1 MSGKEENTRGQGEVR
16 NFSDRRMQKLADE
29 NHELKQYVADVMKRL
44 RENERL
50 FSRLFELESR
60 VLSATDP
67 EDLCF
72 TLLRGLRTGFSLDM
86 VRFWFDRS
94 SFIGNCQLDGLSE
107 RDLVWIEKGEI
118 ANMGLLG
125 RHVCL
130 MRLSREKGF
139 VWLEKQDEHL
149 ASMALL
155 LLGHPERPF
164 GVLGM
169 GSVEADRFSPEQSV
183 DFLQHLAQVIGL
195 SLENAIARE
204 RLARISIT
212 DSLTGS
218 HNRRFLQPHSHQP
231 LSQWFGRDTQVAC
244 LYFDID
250 SFKAINDRLGHAA
263 GDDLLASVAS
273 TAQQFVR
280 AKDPLIRMG
289 GDEFVLLLPGC
300 SEAKACEIAGRIV
313 QGCGEIVV
321 QDEKVAISMGVAY
334 SAAERDMAVRQL
346 IEYADQAMY
355 VAKALG
361 GSRFELCEETKAP
374 SEQLPD
380 AVK

>member
-1 MSGKEENTRGQGEVR
+1 MSDKETKAKGKVKNIT
-16 NFSDRRMQKLADE
+16 DRRMQQLADE

-44 RENERL
+44 RDNERL
-50 FSRLFELESR
+50 FSRLFELESK
-60 VLSATDP
+60 VLASTDP

-72 TLLRGLRTGFSLDM
+72 TLLRGLRSGFSLDM

-94 SFIGNCQLDGLSE
+94 SFMGNCKLDGLSE
-107 RDLVWIEKGEI
+107 RDLVWLEKGEI
-118 ANMGLLG
+118 ANMGLIG

-130 MRLSREKGF
+130 MKINRDKGF
-139 VWLEKQDEHL
+139 VWLEKQDEHI

-155 LLGHPERPF
+155 VLGNPEKPF

-169 GSVEADRFSPEQSV
+169 GSVDGERFSPDQGI

-231 LSQWFGRDTQVAC
+231 LSQWFGKDTQVTC
-244 LYFDID
+244 LYFDLD
-250 SFKAINDRLGHAA
+250 DFKAINDRLGHAR
-263 GDDLLASVAS
+263 GDDMITQVVDMARG
-273 TAQQFVR
+273 FVR
-280 AKDPLIRMG
+280 EKDPLIRMG

-300 SEAKACEIAGRIV
+300 SEAKGCEIAGRIV
-313 QGCGEIVV
+313 EGCGKIAFEN
-321 QDEKVAISMGVAY
+321 EKASISMGVAY
-334 SAAERDMAVRQL
+334 SSADKDMAVKTL
-346 IEYADQAMY
+346 IELADQAMY

-361 GSRFELCEETKAP
+361 GCRYELSDEGKG
-374 SEQLPD
+374 S
-380 AVK
+380 KK

>member
-1 MSGKEENTRGQGEVR
+1 MSGKGKGPENSAKEKGEVK
-16 NFSDRRMQKLADE
+16 NLTDRRMQQLADE

-50 FSRLFELESR
+50 FSRMFELESK
-60 VLSATDP
+60 VLSSTDP

-72 TLLRGLRTGFSLDM
+72 TLLRGLRSGFTLDM

-94 SFIGNCQLDGLSE
+94 SFMGNCQLDGLSE

-130 MRLSREKGF
+130 MRLDKEKDF

-155 LLGHPERPF
+155 VLGNPEKPF

-169 GSVEADRFSPEQSV
+169 GSVEADRFSPDQSV
-183 DFLQHLAQVIGL
+183 DFLQHLAQVVGL

-231 LSQWFGRDTQVAC
+231 LSQWFGSDTQVAC
-244 LYFDID
+244 LYFDVD
-250 SFKAINDRLGHAA
+250 GFKAINDRLGHTA
-263 GDDLLASVAS
+263 GDDLLTGIVS
-273 TAQQFVR
+273 TAQQFAR

-300 SEAKACEIAGRIV
+300 SEAKACEIAERIV
-313 QGCGEIVV
+313 QACGEIAV
-321 QDEKVAISMGVAY
+321 QDEKMAISMGIAY
-334 SAAERDMAVRQL
+334 SSADRDMAVKQL

-361 GSRFELCEETKAP
+361 GSRFEVSEENKG
-374 SEQLPD
+374 SS
-380 AVK
+380 K

>member
-1 MSGKEENTRGQGEVR
+1 MSGEKKGVKGAKGRGEVK
-16 NFSDRRMQKLADE
+16 NLTDRRMQQLADE

-50 FSRLFELESR
+50 FSRMFELESK

-94 SFIGNCQLDGLSE
+94 SFMGNCQLEGLSE
-107 RDLVWIEKGEI
+107 RDLVWLEKGEI

-125 RHVCL
+125 KHVCL
-130 MRLSREKGF
+130 ISLSQDKGF
-139 VWLEKQDEHL
+139 AWLEKQDEHL

-155 LLGHPERPF
+155 VLGNPEKPF
-164 GVLGM
+164 GILGM
-169 GSVEADRFSPEQSV
+169 GSVEAERFSPDQSV
-183 DFLQHLAQVIGL
+183 DFLQHLAQVVGL

-231 LSQWFGRDTQVAC
+231 LSQWFGKGSQVAC
-244 LYFDID
+244 LYFDVD
-250 SFKAINDRLGHAA
+250 GFKAVNDRLGHEA
-263 GDDLLASVAS
+263 GDDLLTAIAS

-280 AKDPLIRMG
+280 EKDPLIRMG

-300 SEAKACEIAGRIV
+300 SEAKASEIAGRIV
-313 QGCGEIVV
+313 QGCGELSV
-321 QDEKVAISMGVAY
+321 QDEKASISMGIAY
-334 SAAERDMAVRQL
+334 SAEDRDMPVKQL
-346 IEYADQAMY
+346 IGSADQAMY

-361 GSRFELCEETKAP
+361 GSRFEVFEENKGA
-374 SEQLPD
+374 
-380 AVK
+380 AK

>member
-1 MSGKEENTRGQGEVR
+1 MSGKEKETGKGEVK
-16 NFSDRRMQKLADE
+16 NLSDRRMQQLADE

-50 FSRLFELESR
+50 FSRMFELESK

-72 TLLRGLRTGFSLDM
+72 TLLRGLRSGFTLDM

-94 SFIGNCQLDGLSE
+94 SFMGNCQLDGLSE

-130 MRLSREKGF
+130 IRLDKEKGF

-155 LLGHPERPF
+155 VLGNPEKPF

-169 GSVEADRFSPEQSV
+169 GSVEADRFSPDQSV

-231 LSQWFGRDTQVAC
+231 LSQWFGSDTQVAC
-244 LYFDID
+244 LYFDVD
-250 SFKAINDRLGHAA
+250 GFKAINDRLGHTA
-263 GDDLLASVAS
+263 GDDLLTEIAS
-273 TAQQFVR
+273 TAQQFAR
-280 AKDPLIRMG
+280 EKDPLIRMG

-313 QGCGEIVV
+313 KACGDITV
-321 QDEKVAISMGVAY
+321 QDEKMAISMGVSY
-334 SAAERDMAVRQL
+334 SAIEQDMAVKQL
-346 IEYADQAMY
+346 IENADQAMY

-361 GSRFELCEETKAP
+361 GSRFEVSEENVD
-374 SEQLPD
+374 SSQ
-380 AVK
+380 

>member
-1 MSGKEENTRGQGEVR
+1 MQNERYGMSGKEKQGGGEVK
-16 NFSDRRMQKLADE
+16 NLADRRMQQLADE

-50 FSRLFELESR
+50 FSRLFELESK

-72 TLLRGLRTGFSLDM
+72 TLLRGLRSGFSLDM

-94 SFIGNCQLDGLSE
+94 SFMGNCQLDGLSE
-107 RDLVWIEKGEI
+107 RDLVWLEKGEV

-130 MRLSREKGF
+130 MHLNRDKGF
-139 VWLEKQDEHL
+139 AWLEKQDEHL

-155 LLGHPERPF
+155 VLGSPEKPF

-169 GSVEADRFSPEQSV
+169 GSVDADRFSPDQSV
-183 DFLQHLAQVIGL
+183 DFLQHLAQVVGL

-212 DSLTGS
+212 DNLTGS

-244 LYFDID
+244 LYFNVDG
-250 SFKAINDRLGHAA
+250 FQAINERLGQAA
-263 GDDLLASVAS
+263 GDDLLASVARA
-273 TAQQFVR
+273 AQQFVR
-280 AKDPLIRMG
+280 SRDPLIRMG

-300 SEAKACEIAGRIV
+300 PQTMACEIAGRV
-313 QGCGEIVV
+313 VKGCGEIAVE
-321 QDEKVAISMGVAY
+321 DEKVSISMGVAFS
-334 SAAERDMAVRQL
+334 SAHKDMAVKQL

-361 GSRFELCEETKAP
+361 GSRYEL
-374 SEQLPD
+374 SED
-380 AVK
+380 ASE

>member
-1 MSGKEENTRGQGEVR
+1 MSDQKKGEVK
-16 NFSDRRMQKLADE
+16 NLGDRRMQQLADE
-29 NHELKQYVADVMKRL
+29 NHDLKQYVADVMKRL

-50 FSRLFELESR
+50 FSRLFELESK
-60 VLSATDP
+60 VLSSTDA

-72 TLLRGLRTGFSLDM
+72 TLLRGLRSGFALDM

-94 SFIGNCQLDGLSE
+94 SFMGNCKLDGLSE

-118 ANMGLLG
+118 SNMGLVG

-130 MRLSREKGF
+130 MRLNREKGF
-139 VWLEKQDEHL
+139 VWLEKQDDHL

-155 LLGHPERPF
+155 VLGNPEKPF

-169 GSVEADRFSPEQSV
+169 GSVEADRFSPDQSV

-231 LSQWFGRDTQVAC
+231 LSQWFGKETQVAC
-244 LYFDID
+244 LYFDVD
-250 SFKAINDRLGHAA
+250 DFKVINDRLGHAA
-263 GDDLLASVAS
+263 GDDLLTKLAE

-289 GDEFVLLLPGC
+289 GDEFVMLLPGC
-300 SEAKACEIAGRIV
+300 SQTKACEIAGRIIDA
-313 QGCGEIVV
+313 CGSIRLEE
-321 QDEKVAISMGVAY
+321 EKLGISMGVAF
-334 SAAERDMAVRQL
+334 STSDQDLAVKQL
-346 IEYADQAMY
+346 IEQADQAMY

-361 GSRFELCEETKAP
+361 GSRYELSEESQGSAK
-374 SEQLPD
+374 
-380 AVK
+380 

>member
-1 MSGKEENTRGQGEVR
+1 VSEKEKKPKKGEVK
-16 NFSDRRMQKLADE
+16 SIADRRMQQLADE

-50 FSRLFELESR
+50 FSRLFELESN
-60 VLSATDP
+60 VLASTDP

-72 TLLRGLRTGFSLDM
+72 SLLRGLRSGFSLDM

-94 SFIGNCQLDGLSE
+94 SFMGNCKLDGLSE
-107 RDLVWIEKGEI
+107 RDLVWLEKGEI

-130 MRLSREKGF
+130 MRITRDKGF
-139 VWLEKQDEHL
+139 AWLEKQDDHL

-155 LLGHPERPF
+155 VLGNPEKPF

-169 GSVEADRFSPEQSV
+169 GSVDAERFSPDQSV

-231 LSQWFGRDTQVAC
+231 LSQWFGQETQVAC
-244 LYFDID
+244 LYFDVD
-250 SFKAINDRLGHAA
+250 DFKAMNERLGQTK
-263 GDDLLASVAS
+263 GDDLLTKVAE
-273 TAQQFVR
+273 TARSFVR
-280 AKDPLIRMG
+280 EKDPLIRMG
-289 GDEFVLLLPGC
+289 GDEFVLLLPTC
-300 SEAKACEIAGRIV
+300 PEAKACEIAERIV
-313 QGCGEIVV
+313 RACGKIVFE
-321 QDEKVAISMGVAY
+321 DEKASISMGVAW

-346 IEYADQAMY
+346 IELADQAMY

-361 GSRFELCEETKAP
+361 GSRYELSDEGKG
-374 SEQLPD
+374 
-380 AVK
+380 KKK

>member
-1 MSGKEENTRGQGEVR
+1 MSEKKKSAKGKGEVK
-16 NFSDRRMQKLADE
+16 NLSDRRMQQLADE

-50 FSRLFELESR
+50 FSRMFELESK
-60 VLSATDP
+60 VLSSTDP

-72 TLLRGLRTGFSLDM
+72 TLLRGLRSGFTLDM

-94 SFIGNCQLDGLSE
+94 SFMGNCQLDGLSE
-107 RDLVWIEKGEI
+107 RDLVWIEKDEI
-118 ANMGLLG
+118 ADMGLLG

-130 MRLSREKGF
+130 MRLSEKGF

-149 ASMALL
+149 ASMVLL
-155 LLGHPERPF
+155 VLGNPEKPF

-169 GSVEADRFSPEQSV
+169 GSVEADRFSPDQSV
-183 DFLQHLAQVIGL
+183 DFLQHLAQVVGL

-231 LSQWFGRDTQVAC
+231 LSQWFGSDTQVAC
-244 LYFDID
+244 LYFDVD
-250 SFKAINDRLGHAA
+250 GFKAINDRLGHTA
-263 GDDLLASVAS
+263 GDDLLTEIAS
-273 TAQQFVR
+273 TAQQFAR

-289 GDEFVLLLPGC
+289 GDEFILLLPGC
-300 SEAKACEIAGRIV
+300 SEEKACEIAGRIV
-313 QGCGEIVV
+313 QACGAIAVE
-321 QDEKVAISMGVAY
+321 DEKMAISMGIAY
-334 SAAERDMAVRQL
+334 SNADRDMAVKQL
-346 IEYADQAMY
+346 IEYADEAMY

-361 GSRFELCEETKAP
+361 GSRFETSEENKG
-374 SEQLPD
+374 SSS
-380 AVK
+380 

>member
-1 MSGKEENTRGQGEVR
+1 MSDKDSKKPSNVKGEVK
-16 NFSDRRMQKLADE
+16 NLSDRRMQQLADE

-44 RENERL
+44 RENELL
-50 FSRLFELESR
+50 FAKLFELESR
-60 VLSATDP
+60 VLSATDA

-94 SFIGNCQLDGLSE
+94 SFIGNCKLEGLSE
-107 RDLVWIEKGEI
+107 RDLVWIEKGEL
-118 ANMGLLG
+118 ANMGLVG

-130 MRLSREKGF
+130 MPLSREKGF

-155 LLGHPERPF
+155 VLGNPEKPF

-169 GSVEADRFSPEQSV
+169 GSIDSERFSPDQSV

-195 SLENAIARE
+195 SLENAVARE
-204 RLARISIT
+204 RLARHAIT
-212 DSLTGS
+212 DSLTGT

-231 LSQWFGRDTQVAC
+231 LSQWFGKDTTVAC

-250 SFKAINDRLGHAA
+250 DFRAMNERHGTEA
-263 GDDLLASVAS
+263 GDDLL
-273 TAQQFVR
+273 TAIADTARSHVR
-280 AKDPLIRMG
+280 SHDPLIRMG

-300 SEAKACEIAGRIV
+300 DRDKAAEIAGRIV
-313 QGCGEIVV
+313 ESCTAVEINGERASV
-321 QDEKVAISMGVAY
+321 SMGVSLSLATQ
-334 SAAERDMAVRQL
+334 DIAVKELVAQ
-346 IEYADQAMY
+346 ADQAMY
-355 VAKALG
+355 VAKALS
-361 GSRFELCEETKAP
+361 GSRYEFAEDPPQSC
-374 SEQLPD
+374 S
-380 AVK
+380 